1 MLETED
7 CLCCIVGVVR
17 CIGAIVLLTYIL
29 AGIPLSLVRKR
40 TFSAEP
46 PPPSVCTYY
55 VDDPFV
61 SLKKLTLLFFFKILK
76 MQFKVEFN
84 ELAKVFIQH

>member
-17 CIGAIVLLTYIL
+17 CIGAVVLLTYIL
-29 AGIPLSLVRKR
+29 AGIPLSLVRN
-40 TFSAEP
+40 P
-46 PPPSVCTYY
+46 PPPSVRTCY

-61 SLKKLTLLFFFKILK
+61 SFEKAHTSLLFQNIKD
-76 MQFKVEFN
+76 
-84 ELAKVFIQH
+84 AIQSRIQ